1 MVDAY
6 NNPNGAI
13 STDAAELKPLGAHT
27 ALLAEASDAGSF
39 TEMRHDGGS
48 GDTAFPGN
56 LKPIATVGEYDKT
69 RGMLVGVPDGMGA
82 MLKDANTVRL
92 VWQAGRTATSL
103 RASRIP

>member
-1 MVDAY
+1 MDAY

-48 GDTAFPGN
+48 GDTAFPHGN

-69 RGMLVGVPDGMGA
+69 SGYMPVGVPDGMGA
-82 MLKDANTVRL
+82 MLKDANTQL
-92 VWQAGRTATSL
+92 
-103 RASRIP
+103 